1 MTSSSPTL
9 FDPVTLGELDL
20 PNRIVMASMSRA
32 RTANPGLVPIPIQA
46 EYYRQRAS
54 AGLILTE
61 GTWPSRE
68 AIGAADVPG
77 LFDDAQVEGWKRV
90 TEAVH
95 EAGGR
100 IVVQLGHT
108 GAASH
113 PALLGGA
120 EPLAPS
126 AVGLNAQV
134 FADGGFR
141 TTPVPRAMSLDDI
154 RRTVD
159 DYGRATRLAQQ
170 AGFDGVELHGIVGYL
185 VPEFLSDRFNLRE
198 DEYGGSVE
206 NRARF
211 PLEVLAAMTAAWRPG
226 RIGVKLSPSVG
237 LADLQPT
244 EATIPTYEHLV
255 ARAGSMGLAYIQFY
269 ESSDDLTN
277 TPVDP
282 LATGTARHFRQL
294 YAGSIIANGGFDRA
308 RADIA
313 LASGDAD
320 AIAFGAS
327 YLANPDLVERLR
339 DGIPLAPVPPKES
352 WYGGGAEG
360 YIDYPRAT

>member
-1 MTSSSPTL
+1 
-9 FDPVTLGELDL
+9 VTG
-20 PNRIVMASMSRA
+20 
-32 RTANPGLVPIPIQA
+32 
-46 EYYRQRAS
+46 
-54 AGLILTE
+54 
-61 GTWPSRE
+61 
-68 AIGAADVPG
+68 
-77 LFDDAQVEGWKRV
+77 
-90 TEAVH
+90 AVH
-95 EAGGR
+95 DAGGR

-120 EPLAPS
+120 QPLAPS
-126 AVGLNAQV
+126 AVGLNTQV
-134 FADGGFR
+134 FADGEFKP
-141 TTPVPRAMSLDDI
+141 TPVPKAMSLDDI
-154 RRTVD
+154 RRTID
-159 DYGRATRLAQQ
+159 DYARATRLARQ

-211 PLEVLAAMTAAWRPG
+211 PLEVLAAMVAEWRPG
-226 RIGVKLSPSVG
+226 RVGMKLSPAVG

-244 EATIPTYEHLV
+244 AATIPTYDHLV
-255 ARAGSMGLAYIQFY
+255 ARIGGMGLAYIQFY
-269 ESSDDLTN
+269 ESGEDLAD
-277 TPVDP
+277 TPVAP
-282 LATGTARHFRQL
+282 LAAGTARYFRKR

-308 RADIA
+308 KADAA

-339 DGIPLAPVPPKES
+339 DGIPLAPGPPKES
-352 WYGGGAEG
+352 WYGGGEEG
-360 YIDYPRAT
+360 YIDYPRRT